1 MYSDVFPAF
10 QRIQSTGDVLTDLT
24 GRNISDYL
32 VKTYTN
38 LIRTRYYGPF
48 VTNDSLTCSYVSRNS
63 SYLCFCC
70 TAWRASTG
78 WMNRGMGVLNIS
90 RKYNDSTLWTLR
102 EHMHAFCDKYEERWR
117 SLFFRYGGISVGGLL
132 PVLDVDPKTIQNA
145 AAQLGRLL
153 NVTGVTVMVVFIVNW
168 CNQSKNYF
176 PFL

>member
-32 VKTYTN
+32 VKTYTD
-38 LIRTRYYGPF
+38 LIRTRYYGPI

-102 EHMHAFCDKYEERWR
+102 EHMHAFCDLSMWKDDG
-117 SLFFRYGGISVGGLL
+117 LFSSGMVAFLSEDYFLFLMWILKPSRMQLL
-132 PVLDVDPKTIQNA
+132 
-145 AAQLGRLL
+145 
-153 NVTGVTVMVVFIVNW
+153 
-168 CNQSKNYF
+168 S
-176 PFL
+176 

>member
-1 MYSDVFPAF
+1 MYDVFPAF

-48 VTNDSLTCSYVSRNS
+48 VTNHSLTCSYVSRNS

-90 RKYNDSTLWTLR
+90 RKYNDSTLWTLG
-102 EHMHAFCDKYEERWR
+102 EHIHAFCDLSMWKND
-117 SLFFRYGGISVGGLL
+117 SLFSSGMVAFLL
-132 PVLDVDPKTIQNA
+132 EDYFLFLMWILKPSRIQ
-145 AAQLGRLL
+145 LL
-153 NVTGVTVMVVFIVNW
+153 
-168 CNQSKNYF
+168 S
-176 PFL
+176 